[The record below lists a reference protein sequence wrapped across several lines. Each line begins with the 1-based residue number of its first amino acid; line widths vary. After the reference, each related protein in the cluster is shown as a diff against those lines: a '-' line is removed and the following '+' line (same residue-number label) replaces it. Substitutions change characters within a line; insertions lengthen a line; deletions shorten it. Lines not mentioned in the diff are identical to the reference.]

1 MPEAGAA
8 RRIVRTLPATLSILT
23 AASISALALACTST
37 KSESERPVT
46 SNVLSAAEQAEGWRL
61 LFDGKTTTGWRNFGK
76 STISNSW
83 QVVDG
88 SLVRADTAAGD
99 IITVDKFRNFDLAL
113 DWKVAPKGNSGIFYR
128 VTEEADTIWK
138 AAPEM
143 QVLDDAGHE
152 NGKDTLTSAGAAYG
166 LYAAPRGVVRPAGE
180 WNNARILLNGNHVEH
195 WLNGVKLFEYELGSA
210 DWKARVGKAKFREYP
225 LFGTASEGHIG
236 LQDHG
241 DRVEFRNIR
250 IRALPE

>member
-1 MPEAGAA
+1 M
-8 RRIVRTLPATLSILT
+8 RDILT
-23 AASISALALACTST
+23 VAAISVLALACTTT
-37 KSESERPVT
+37 KSSVERPVT
-46 SNVLSAAEQAEGWRL
+46 ANVLSPSEKADGWRL

-83 QVVDG
+83 RVIDG
-88 SLVRADTAAGD
+88 SLVRADSAAGD

-113 DWKVAPKGNSGIFYR
+113 DWKVAEKGNSGIFYR

-143 QVLDDAGHE
+143 QVLDDARHE
-152 NGKDTLTSAGAAYG
+152 NGTDPLTSAGANYA
-166 LYAAPRGVVRPAGE
+166 LYPAPRGVVHPAGE
-180 WNNARILLNGNHVEH
+180 WNHARILANGNHVEH

-210 DWKARVGKAKFREYP
+210 DWKARVAKAKFHEYP
-225 LFGTASEGHIG
+225 IFGTAPEGHIG

-241 DRVEFRNIR
+241 DHVEFRNIR
-250 IRALPE
+250 IRMLP

>member
-1 MPEAGAA
+1 MKKT
-8 RRIVRTLPATLSILT
+8 RRATASIL
-23 AASISALALACTST
+23 AVASLSALALACTT
-37 KSESERPVT
+37 KESEPAPGSDPAPSVT
-46 SNVLSAAEQAEGWRL
+46 PNVLSPSETAEGWRL

-76 STISNSW
+76 STISSSW

-99 IITVDKFRNFDLAL
+99 IITVDKFRNFELAL
-113 DWKVAPKGNSGIFYR
+113 DWKVAAKGNSGIFYR
-128 VTEEADTIWK
+128 ATEEADTIWK

-143 QVLDDAGHE
+143 QVLDDAGHD
-152 NGKDTLTSAGAAYG
+152 NGKDTLTSAGALYG

-195 WLNGVKLFEYELGSA
+195 WLNGVKLFEYETGSA
-210 DWKARVGKAKFREYP
+210 DWNTRIAKAKFKEYP
-225 LFGTASEGHIG
+225 IFGTATEGHIG

-250 IRALPE
+250 IRPLP

>member
-1 MPEAGAA
+1 MKP
-8 RRIVRTLPATLSILT
+8 LPRATVPIL
-23 AASISALALACTST
+23 AVASIIVLALACTST
-37 KSESERPVT
+37 KSETDRPVT
-46 SNVLSAAEQAEGWRL
+46 PNALSASEQAEGWRL

-76 STISNSW
+76 STISSSW
-83 QVVDG
+83 RVVDG

-99 IITVDKFRNFDLAL
+99 IITADKFRNFDLTI
-113 DWKVAPKGNSGIFYR
+113 DWKVGEKGNSGIFYR
-128 VTEEADTIWK
+128 ATEAADTIWK

-152 NGKDTLTSAGAAYG
+152 NGKDTLTSAGANYS

-180 WNNARILLNGNHVEH
+180 WNHARLLVNGNHVEH
-195 WLNGVKLFEYELGSA
+195 WLNDVKLFEYELGSPE
-210 DWKARVGKAKFREYP
+210 WKARVAKAKFNEYP
-225 LFGTASEGHIG
+225 IFGTAAEGHIG

-241 DRVEFRNIR
+241 DRVEFRNIK

>member
-1 MPEAGAA
+1 MIKPGPHM
-8 RRIVRTLPATLSILT
+8 RDILT
-23 AASISALALACTST
+23 VAAISVLALACTTT
-37 KSESERPVT
+37 KSSVERPVT
-46 SNVLSAAEQAEGWRL
+46 ANVLSPSEKADGWRL

-83 QVVDG
+83 RVIDG
-88 SLVRADTAAGD
+88 SLVRADSAAGD

-113 DWKVAPKGNSGIFYR
+113 DWKVAEKGNSGIFYR

-143 QVLDDAGHE
+143 QVLDDARHE
-152 NGKDTLTSAGAAYG
+152 NGTDPLTSAGANYA
-166 LYAAPRGVVRPAGE
+166 LYPAPRGVVHPAGE
-180 WNNARILLNGNHVEH
+180 WNHARILANGNHVEH

-210 DWKARVGKAKFREYP
+210 DWKARVAKAKFHEYP
-225 LFGTASEGHIG
+225 IFGTAPEGHIG

-241 DRVEFRNIR
+241 DHVEFRNIR
-250 IRALPE
+250 IRMLP